1 MQELE
6 EYKNKYATL
15 SQQSTYDTEIRLQDR
30 GRLKT
35 LEEEKSLLESRLH
48 KTESELTSCEIAREN
63 LKRDK
68 VIVSIISRCLRTEF
82 STELGLWT
90 AICLKTKNS

>member
-1 MQELE
+1 MNNSIFCIFLQELE
-6 EYKNKYATL
+6 ELRTKYATL
-15 SQQSTYDTEIRLQDR
+15 SQQSTYDTEIRLQDK

-35 LEEEKSLLESRLH
+35 LEEEKSLMESRLH

-68 VIVSIISRCLRTEF
+68 VIVSIIYTWCMNF
-82 STELGLWT
+82 
-90 AICLKTKNS
+90 